1 MCSCFTRHSA
11 SRTSAASHDNSISP
25 CTFLGRRL
33 AVYVRITRTSCR
45 CTADDMTTL
54 ATCKTKKH
62 MQIHMPRLV
71 LTITSL
77 ILSCQLAKSSCG
89 SPATPCHGRRAV
101 AAPKST
107 RPSSRRPRHRS
118 AGHHAILPHRHA
130 AIFVGFSPTLHHD
143 DGITPPPS
151 ASHRPKRQHRAVVHL
166 LSGITPR
173 LLATASHRRRGGIA
187 PPSPPSGIT
196 PQPATSGIS
205 PPTAST
211 SRRRPPPHMESTA
224 SPSSSPRID

>member
-1 MCSCFTRHSA
+1 YWTSSQGHNRLTNRLGWTLAGRWLLSLCSCFTRHSA

-89 SPATPCHGRRAV
+89 SPATPCHGRDAV
-101 AAPKST
+101 SAP
-107 RPSSRRPRHRS
+107 
-118 AGHHAILPHRHA
+118 
-130 AIFVGFSPTLHHD
+130 
-143 DGITPPPS
+143 
-151 ASHRPKRQHRAVVHL
+151 
-166 LSGITPR
+166 
-173 LLATASHRRRGGIA
+173 
-187 PPSPPSGIT
+187 
-196 PQPATSGIS
+196 
-205 PPTAST
+205 
-211 SRRRPPPHMESTA
+211 
-224 SPSSSPRID
+224 